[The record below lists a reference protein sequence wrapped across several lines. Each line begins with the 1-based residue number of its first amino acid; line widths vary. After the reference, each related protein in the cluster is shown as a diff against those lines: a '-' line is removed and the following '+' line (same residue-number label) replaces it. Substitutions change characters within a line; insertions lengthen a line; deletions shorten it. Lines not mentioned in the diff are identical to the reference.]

1 MRQKNSKTISKLQLR
16 QIVKEELRAVLN
28 EGHYHDMG
36 GEDEMYDVLDPDGLE
51 DMTDAE
57 LIDMAHK
64 DGIEEILILD
74 GEGDLVNREEVIAA
88 LKDV

>member
-1 MRQKNSKTISKLQLR
+1 MS
-16 QIVKEELRAVLN
+16 
-28 EGHYHDMG
+28 
-36 GEDEMYDVLDPDGLE
+36 
-51 DMTDAE
+51 DAE

-64 DGIEEILILD
+64 DGVEEFLVLD

>member
-1 MRQKNSKTISKLQLR
+1 MAKAEHARRTIPERRNRKMKITKARLR
-16 QIVKEELRAVLN
+16 QIIKEEL
-28 EGHYHDMG
+28 EYSMSH
-36 GEDEMYDVLDPDGLE
+36 EDIEQMS
-51 DMTDAE
+51 DAE

-64 DGIEEILILD
+64 DGVEEFLVLD